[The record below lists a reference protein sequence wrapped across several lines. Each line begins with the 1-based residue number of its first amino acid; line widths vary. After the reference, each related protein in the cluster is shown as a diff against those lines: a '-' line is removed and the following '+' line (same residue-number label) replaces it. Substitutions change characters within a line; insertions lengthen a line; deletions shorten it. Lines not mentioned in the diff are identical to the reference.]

1 MTTMIAEVYDAL
13 RDAGAD
19 DEKARAAAQAI
30 AEYSRDIGEIKATMT
45 LLKWMLGT
53 NLAFTLAIVW
63 RVFS

>member
-1 MTTMIAEVYDAL
+1 MT
-13 RDAGAD
+13 GAD

>member
-13 RDAGAD
+13 CDAGAS
-19 DEKARAAAQAI
+19 DEKARAAAQAL

-63 RVFS
+63 RIFS

>member
-45 LLKWMLGT
+45 LLKWMLGN
-53 NLAFTLAIVW
+53 NLAFTLPIVW

>member
-1 MTTMIAEVYDAL
+1 MFWPIGY
-13 RDAGAD
+13 GYGYGYS
-19 DEKARAAAQAI
+19 
-30 AEYSRDIGEIKATMT
+30 YSRDIGEIKATMT